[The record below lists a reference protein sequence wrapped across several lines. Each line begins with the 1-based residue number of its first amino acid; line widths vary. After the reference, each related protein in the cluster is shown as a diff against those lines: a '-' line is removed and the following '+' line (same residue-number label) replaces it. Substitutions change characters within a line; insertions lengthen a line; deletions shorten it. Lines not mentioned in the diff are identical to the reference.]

1 MDFKTTLTNLTAQE
15 VQVGIEVNRQV
26 PICIAFDPMEVMDAK
41 TYRQAVIENTKA
53 YLDQL
58 SLDDLAQLIDSC
70 NLDYASPMQAGG
82 TPVSLELKTPFDAV
96 IRSA

>member
-1 MDFKTTLTNLTAQE
+1 MEFKTTLANLTAQE
-15 VQVGIEVNRQV
+15 VQVGVDVNMQI

-41 TYRQAVIENTKA
+41 TYRQAIIENTKS

-58 SLDDLAQLIDSC
+58 PLDELASLIDSC
-70 NLDYASPMQAGG
+70 NLSYASPMQTGG
-82 TPVSLELKTPFDAV
+82 TPVSLELKTPFEAV